1 MSLKS
6 FSSKEENGMLQA
18 NENTN
23 QTQEQLEALSI
34 ALEDGSFVHVRKML
48 NKLPAPTIAH
58 LLESSPHKTRETL
71 WRLVSK
77 ENEGE
82 VLNYLN
88 EDLQSDILNKLS
100 PKEVANLTEGLET
113 DDIADILQQLPDQE
127 INEVLLAMGDQD
139 RQRLE
144 AVLSYPE
151 DTAGGLLNTDTI
163 TVRRSHT
170 LDVVLRYLR
179 RHDEIPSMT
188 DNLLVVSR
196 DDHLVGLL
204 PLRKILISDPGL
216 TVSEIMI
223 TDFEAIPV
231 SMPDNEVAQL
241 FERMDWVSAPV
252 VNEDGKLLGRITIDD
267 IVDVIMED
275 ADHSLMS
282 MAGLDEEDD
291 TFAPVYKTAKRRAI
305 WLGVNLITAFIA
317 ASVINSFSETI
328 DQVVALAVLMT
339 IVASM
344 GGVAGNQTLT
354 LVIRS
359 MAIGQVG
366 RTNSLWLMRRE
377 LGVGLFNGL
386 LWAVV
391 AAGIAIFWF
400 SDTKLAFIFAGAMV
414 VNLIVAALSGAFLPI
429 FLKKLNI
436 DPALAGSVVLTTI
449 TDVVGFLSFLGFA
462 ALLY

>member
-1 MSLKS
+1 MVQTS
-6 FSSKEENGMLQA
+6 
-18 NENTN
+18 ENTN
-23 QTQEQLEALSI
+23 QTQEQLEALNE
-34 ALEDGSFVHVRKML
+34 ALDSGSFVHARKML
-48 NKLPAPTIAH
+48 NKLPPPTIAH
-58 LLESSPHKTRETL
+58 FLESSPHKARETL
-71 WRLVSK
+71 WRLISK

-82 VLNYLN
+82 VLNFLN
-88 EDLQSDILNKLS
+88 VDLQSDILNKLS
-100 PKEVANLTEGLET
+100 PKEVVNLTAGLET

-127 INEVLLAMGDQD
+127 INEVLLAMGDRD

-144 AVLSYPE
+144 DVLSYPE

-170 LDVVLRYLR
+170 LDVVIRYLR

-188 DNLLVVSR
+188 DNLLVVNR

-204 PLRKILISDPGL
+204 PLRKVLVSDPSL

-223 TDFEAIPV
+223 TDFEAIPI

-252 VNEDGKLLGRITIDD
+252 VNEEGKLLGRITIDD

-291 TFAPVYKTAKRRAI
+291 TFAPVFKTAKRRAV

-317 ASVINSFSETI
+317 ASVINRFAETI

-359 MAIGQVG
+359 MAIGQIG

-377 LGVGLFNGL
+377 LGVGLLNGL
-386 LWAVV
+386 LWAFV
-391 AAGIAIFWF
+391 AALITIFWF
-400 SDTKLAFIFAGAMV
+400 EDIKLAYIFAGAMV
-414 VNLIVAALSGAFLPI
+414 VNLILAALSGAFLPI
-429 FLKKLNI
+429 FLKKLKI

-449 TDVVGFLSFLGFA
+449 TDVVGFLSFLGLA

>member
-1 MSLKS
+1 
-6 FSSKEENGMLQA
+6 MLQPS
-18 NENTN
+18 ENTN
-23 QTQEQLEALSI
+23 QTQKQLEALSI
-34 ALEDGSFVHVRKML
+34 ALDKGSFVHVRQML

-58 LLESSPHKTRETL
+58 LLESSPHKSRETL
-71 WRLVSK
+71 WHLVSK

-82 VLNYLN
+82 VLNFLN
-88 EDLQSDILNKLS
+88 EDLQGDILNKLS
-100 PKEVANLTEGLET
+100 PEEVVSLTEGLET
-113 DDIADILQQLPDQE
+113 DDLADILQQLPDQE
-127 INEVLLAMGDQD
+127 VNEILLTMGDQD
-139 RQRLE
+139 RQRIE
-144 AVLSYPE
+144 TVLSYPE

-179 RHDEIPSMT
+179 RHVEIPSMT

-216 TVSEIMI
+216 SVSEIMI

-231 SMPDNEVAQL
+231 TMPDNEVAQL

-252 VNEDGKLLGRITIDD
+252 VDENGKLLGRITIDD
-267 IVDVIMED
+267 IVDVIMDD
-275 ADHSLMS
+275 ADHSLMR

-291 TFAPVYKTAKRRAI
+291 TFAPVFKTAKRRAI

-317 ASVINSFSETI
+317 AFVISSFSESI
-328 DQVVALAVLMT
+328 EEIVALAVLMT
-339 IVASM
+339 VVASM
-344 GGVAGNQTLT
+344 GGVAGNQTIT

-359 MAIGQVG
+359 MALGQIGK
-366 RTNSLWLMRRE
+366 TNSLWLMWRE
-377 LGVGLFNGL
+377 LGVGFLNGL
-386 LWAVV
+386 LWAAV
-391 AAGIAIFWF
+391 AALIAIFWF
-400 SDTKLAFIFAGAMV
+400 SDNKLAYIFAGAMM
-414 VNLIVAALSGAFLPI
+414 VNLLVAALSGAFLPLL
-429 FLKKLNI
+429 LKKLKI

>member
-1 MSLKS
+1 
-6 FSSKEENGMLQA
+6 MLQPS
-18 NENTN
+18 ESTN
-23 QTQEQLEALSI
+23 QTQEQLEALRI
-34 ALEDGSFVHVRKML
+34 ALDSGYFVRVRQML
-48 NKLPAPTIAH
+48 NDLPAPTIAH
-58 LLESSPHKTRETL
+58 LLESSPHKARETL

-82 VLNYLN
+82 VLNFLN

-100 PKEVANLTEGLET
+100 PAEVVSLTEGLET

-144 AVLSYPE
+144 AILSYPE

-163 TVRRSHT
+163 TVRSNHT

-188 DNLLVVSR
+188 DNILVVSR
-196 DDHLVGLL
+196 EDHLVGLL
-204 PLRKILISDPGL
+204 PLRKVLVSDPAL

-252 VNEDGKLLGRITIDD
+252 VDEDGKLLGRITIDD

-291 TFAPVYKTAKRRAI
+291 TFAPVLKTAKRRAI
-305 WLGVNLITAFIA
+305 WLGVNLVTAFLA
-317 ASVINSFSETI
+317 AFVINRFSDTI

-359 MAIGQVG
+359 MAIGQIG
-366 RTNSLWLMRRE
+366 KTNSLWLMWRE
-377 LGVGLFNGL
+377 LGVGLLNGL
-386 LWAVV
+386 LWALV
-391 AAGIAIFWF
+391 AAVIAIIWF
-400 SDTKLAFIFAGAMV
+400 ADNKLAYIFAGAMI

-429 FLKKLNI
+429 FLKKLKI

-449 TDVVGFLSFLGFA
+449 TDVVGFLSFLGLA

>member
-1 MSLKS
+1 
-6 FSSKEENGMLQA
+6 
-18 NENTN
+18 
-23 QTQEQLEALSI
+23 
-34 ALEDGSFVHVRKML
+34 
-48 NKLPAPTIAH
+48 
-58 LLESSPHKTRETL
+58 
-71 WRLVSK
+71 
-77 ENEGE
+77 
-82 VLNYLN
+82 
-88 EDLQSDILNKLS
+88 
-100 PKEVANLTEGLET
+100 
-113 DDIADILQQLPDQE
+113 
-127 INEVLLAMGDQD
+127 
-139 RQRLE
+139 
-144 AVLSYPE
+144 
-151 DTAGGLLNTDTI
+151 
-163 TVRRSHT
+163 
-170 LDVVLRYLR
+170 
-179 RHDEIPSMT
+179 MT

-196 DDHLVGLL
+196 DDLLVGLL
-204 PLRKILISDPGL
+204 PLRKVLVSDPGL

-252 VNEDGKLLGRITIDD
+252 VNEEGKLLGRITIDD

-291 TFAPVYKTAKRRAI
+291 TFAPVFKTAKRRAV
-305 WLGVNLITAFIA
+305 WLGVNLVTAFIA
-317 ASVINSFSETI
+317 ASVINRFAETI

-359 MAIGQVG
+359 MAIGQIG

-377 LGVGLFNGL
+377 LGVGLLNGL
-386 LWAVV
+386 LWAFVS
-391 AAGIAIFWF
+391 ALIAIFWF
-400 SDTKLAFIFAGAMV
+400 DDNKLAYIFAGAMV
-414 VNLIVAALSGAFLPI
+414 VNLIVAALSGAFLPML
-429 FLKKLNI
+429 LKKLKI

-449 TDVVGFLSFLGFA
+449 TDVVGFLSFLGLA

>member
-1 MSLKS
+1 MQPSES
-6 FSSKEENGMLQA
+6 
-18 NENTN
+18 TN
-23 QTQEQLEALSI
+23 QTQEQLEALRA
-34 ALEDGSFVHVRKML
+34 ALDSGYFVRVRQML
-48 NKLPAPTIAH
+48 NDLPAPTIAH
-58 LLESSPHKTRETL
+58 LLESSPHKARETL

-82 VLNYLN
+82 VLNFLN

-100 PKEVANLTEGLET
+100 PAEVVSLTEGLDT

-163 TVRRSHT
+163 TVRSNHT

-188 DNLLVVSR
+188 DNILVVSR
-196 DDHLVGLL
+196 EDYLVGLL
-204 PLRKILISDPGL
+204 PLRKVLVSDPGL

-241 FERMDWVSAPV
+241 FERMDWISAPV
-252 VNEDGKLLGRITIDD
+252 VDEDGKLLGRITIDD

-291 TFAPVYKTAKRRAI
+291 TFAPVWKTAKRRAV

-317 ASVINSFSETI
+317 AFVINRFSETI

-359 MAIGQVG
+359 MAIGQIG
-366 RTNSLWLMRRE
+366 KTNSLWLMWRE
-377 LGVGLFNGL
+377 LGVGFLNGL
-386 LWAVV
+386 LWALV
-391 AAGIAIFWF
+391 AAVIAIIWF
-400 SDTKLAFIFAGAMV
+400 SDNKLAYIFAGAMI
-414 VNLIVAALSGAFLPI
+414 VNLLVAALSGAFLPM
-429 FLKKLNI
+429 FLKKLKI

-449 TDVVGFLSFLGFA
+449 TDVVGFLSFLGLA